1 MAQTRSVTSLQ
12 NLHNLDRHIDIRDQI
27 QILQREPGS
36 TDESRRESRR
46 VCDDERGI
54 DGSDAKTKTR
64 VGVFASHPI
73 SDDNSF
79 SRQKPTDFWIESSTV
94 SPQTSY
100 AKCPECELVWHTPR
114 ADAMP
119 FLYTYTYTY
128 THTSPT
134 AESCMYPVR
143 RLSYTN
149 PRSSNSTQI
158 KGKLQCAMLKSH
170 KNVTDYLAFETY
182 LMRMRDIWG
191 RGRPKSFLL
200 PSKGGVKF
208 TPGFAFT
215 WRWKRWRILEW
226 LT

>member
-1 MAQTRSVTSLQ
+1 MMNAGLTDQTRKRKRGWVYSLRILFQ
-12 NLHNLDRHIDIRDQI
+12 IMIRFPVKSQQTFELKPRQYLHKHPMRNVRNAN
-27 QILQREPGS
+27 S
-36 TDESRRESRR
+36 
-46 VCDDERGI
+46 CD
-54 DGSDAKTKTR
+54 
-64 VGVFASHPI
+64 
-73 SDDNSF
+73 
-79 SRQKPTDFWIESSTV
+79 
-94 SPQTSY
+94 
-100 AKCPECELVWHTPR
+100 TPR
-114 ADAMP
+114 VPMQCL
-119 FLYTYTYTY
+119 FFTHTHTH
-128 THTSPT
+128 THTSPI

-215 WRWKRWRILEW
+215 WR
-226 LT
+226 

>member
-1 MAQTRSVTSLQ
+1 
-12 NLHNLDRHIDIRDQI
+12 
-27 QILQREPGS
+27 
-36 TDESRRESRR
+36 
-46 VCDDERGI
+46 
-54 DGSDAKTKTR
+54 
-64 VGVFASHPI
+64 
-73 SDDNSF
+73 
-79 SRQKPTDFWIESSTV
+79 
-94 SPQTSY
+94 
-100 AKCPECELVWHTPR
+100 
-114 ADAMP
+114 MP

-191 RGRPKSFLL
+191 RGRPKSILIQGRGRIYTRFCIYMEMKTMANIGMANLDN
-200 PSKGGVKF
+200 SKPREMWSVTPIVRVGEREVQDKKKKGVCLNLHD
-208 TPGFAFT
+208 GQCASCAFG
-215 WRWKRWRILEW
+215 LHACACAPA
-226 LT
+226 